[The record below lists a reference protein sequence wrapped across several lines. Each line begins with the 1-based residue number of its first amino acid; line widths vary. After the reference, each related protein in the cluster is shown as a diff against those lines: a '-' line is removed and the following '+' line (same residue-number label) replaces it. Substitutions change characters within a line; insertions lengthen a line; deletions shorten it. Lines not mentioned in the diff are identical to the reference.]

1 MLNRYWLVFIITP
14 IFGSVVMY
22 FFFPETSRLS
32 LEEIAEKFGERVV
45 IDLTHITPEEK
56 AALDGKIIDDNID
69 LVEFANTRTEMII
82 TGSEKQ

>member
-1 MLNRYWLVFIITP
+1 
-14 IFGSVVMY
+14 MY